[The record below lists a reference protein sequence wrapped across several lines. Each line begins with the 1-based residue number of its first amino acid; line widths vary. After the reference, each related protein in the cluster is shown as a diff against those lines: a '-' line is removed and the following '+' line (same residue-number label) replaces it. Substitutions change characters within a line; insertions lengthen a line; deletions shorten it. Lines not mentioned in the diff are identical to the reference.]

1 MKTLRLRE
9 VKSFAQEQTI
19 RKMAEAGFELRPHLL
34 PQVRR
39 PAQQG
44 FLSREGSSGRRKGS
58 EAGSGARLT
67 LPPEKR
73 PLMGAAML
81 MLWDPPPPPQL
92 IGGEPGHLTQAKPIR
107 FLTPPPHKEAT
118 LASLTWKVAGLGLRR
133 SFLNSVTSGNLDLS
147 VVWFPSLEVGR
158 MKAAPSSMASAG
170 LCEILVATLFAQEL
184 TRRKWLGKQQP
195 ALLVVRTERWDLW
208 PCRGHLLPSM

>member
-107 FLTPPPHKEAT
+107 FLTPPPQRSHSCIFDMEG
-118 LASLTWKVAGLGLRR
+118 SRAGIKALVSQQCDLRQLGPLCGLV
-133 SFLNSVTSGNLDLS
+133 SFSGSRKD
-147 VVWFPSLEVGR
+147 E
-158 MKAAPSSMASAG
+158 SSAFLHG
-170 LCEILVATLFAQEL
+170 LCGIMRNPGGF
-184 TRRKWLGKQQP
+184 
-195 ALLVVRTERWDLW
+195 
-208 PCRGHLLPSM
+208 LPKS